1 MDSDDL
7 DADDDD
13 DDDEE
18 EEGVEGLGSSS
29 QPGGLKGAEE
39 LDGLRRYMDEMD
51 QELLGT
57 NMGQSFTQKVRKR
70 SPTSC
75 LLSSSVCMQTWEED
89 YRMRKWILVE
99 HI

>member
-1 MDSDDL
+1 
-7 DADDDD
+7 
-13 DDDEE
+13 
-18 EEGVEGLGSSS
+18 
-29 QPGGLKGAEE
+29 
-39 LDGLRRYMDEMD
+39 MDEMD

-70 SPTSC
+70 SPASC